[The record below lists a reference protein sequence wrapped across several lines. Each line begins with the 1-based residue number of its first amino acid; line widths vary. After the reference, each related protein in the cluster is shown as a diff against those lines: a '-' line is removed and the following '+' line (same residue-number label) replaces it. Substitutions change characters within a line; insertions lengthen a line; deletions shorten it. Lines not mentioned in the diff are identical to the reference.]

1 MIEILQVLLVAQVI
15 TILLILGLYFDIY
28 WLKNGGKS

>member
-1 MIEILQVLLVAQVI
+1 MDILEFILVAQAI

-28 WLKNGGKS
+28 WVKNGTK